1 MAKFAQDKS
10 PVLGGI
16 PTKTGHIIT
25 GQVKIYETVK
35 CLTFVT
41 QWVPQVKMMQ
51 ASTPIVK

>member
-16 PTKTGHIIT
+16 PTKTGHLIT
-25 GQVKIYETVK
+25 WQVNEFYETVK

-41 QWVPQVKMMQ
+41 Q
-51 ASTPIVK
+51 

>member
-41 QWVPQVKMMQ
+41 Q
-51 ASTPIVK
+51 